1 MFPLAFARPGEEV
14 VIDRI
19 MGGCGLQR
27 RLSEMGLLPGERIR
41 VISSDSGPV
50 VVEVK
55 GVRVGIGFG
64 MAKKIMV
71 RRA

>member
-19 MGGCGLQR
+19 MGGYGIQR

-71 RRA
+71 RRV